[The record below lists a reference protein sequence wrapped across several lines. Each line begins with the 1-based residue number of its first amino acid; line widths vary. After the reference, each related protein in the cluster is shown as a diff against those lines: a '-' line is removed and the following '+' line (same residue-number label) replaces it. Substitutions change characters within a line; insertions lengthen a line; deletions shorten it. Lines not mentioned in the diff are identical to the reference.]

1 MAGTEKAPSK
11 QPPKQPKL
19 PFPLRDGERVVTQ
32 SPGAVIH
39 KLGVT
44 TGRLWLT
51 SERVAFQPV
60 VPLAFWI
67 VPLFGLVLHVM
78 NRPHRR
84 ELELSKIAAH
94 ERTTFGRNRN
104 VLLLVTGDLSRDLKV
119 VIDDYDAFAA
129 ALAAQ
134 PALSITSPASSPAG
148 SPDAG
153 SGPSNPP
160 TP

>member
-1 MAGTEKAPSK
+1 MTETQKS
-11 QPPKQPKL
+11 PKKLPKL
-19 PFPLRDGERVVTQ
+19 PFALRDGERVVTQ

-60 VPLAFWI
+60 IPLAFWI
-67 VPLFGLVLHVM
+67 VPLFALVLHVM

-84 ELELSKIAAH
+84 ELELSKLVAR

-104 VLLLVTGDLSRDLKV
+104 VLVLVTGDLSRDLKV

-129 ALAAQ
+129 ALDAQ
-134 PALSITSPASSPAG
+134 PALSLPSTPPSP
-148 SPDAG
+148 
-153 SGPSNPP
+153 
-160 TP
+160 